1 MPASWNYRDTRSGY
15 RGRTHISVV
24 YALLVLLAT
33 ADLCASAQV
42 CARKKRKCPTGAAT
56 NASARELRSMTS
68 HFIGQCSRWWQD
80 TSLHG
85 CSPDKFT
92 LGCSSAEHAY
102 WPWLLS
108 SRKFVRFVAKDTQ
121 DHKRTPTCTKMAISR
136 NGLRSKNLCRFLRGL
151 AILSRRA
158 DFLLIIRWSKVRILA
173 GPPTP

>member
-1 MPASWNYRDTRSGY
+1 VPASWNYRDTRSGY

-42 CARKKRKCPTGAAT
+42 CVRKKRKCPTGAAT

-108 SRKFVRFVAKDTQ
+108 SRKFVRFVADEAWCESVGVTYRR
-121 DHKRTPTCTKMAISR
+121 RTSR
-136 NGLRSKNLCRFLRGL
+136 NRSGSARVSLRAASGAKRN
-151 AILSRRA
+151 RA
-158 DFLLIIRWSKVRILA
+158 QQGRECGA
-173 GPPTP
+173 GE